1 MPKAKL
7 PPENSSFAF
16 LARLQSDY
24 PEFRFR
30 LNRKRFS
37 YRHGTIFIGPPQHN
51 FALLALHEL
60 GHALSGHTDYNLD
73 VERLKIESEAWERAK
88 TVYQHYQ
95 KTAPELLASTP
106 WDEDFVQDSL
116 DTYRDWLHQKSL
128 CKTCGLTRYQT
139 KDGQY
144 HCPNCENFG

>member
-1 MPKAKL
+1 MPKAKQTL
-7 PPENSSFAF
+7 QSDAF
-16 LARLQSDY
+16 LNRLQKDY

-30 LNRKRFS
+30 LNSKRFS
-37 YRHGTIFIGPPQHN
+37 YRHHTIFIGPPQPN

-60 GHALSGHTDYNLD
+60 GHALCHHQDYNLD
-73 VERLKIESEAWERAK
+73 IERLKIESAAWERAK

-95 KTAPELLASTP
+95 KTSPELLKDIS

-128 CKTCGLTRYQT
+128 CKSCGLTCYQT

-144 HCPNCENFG
+144 HCPNCENFT